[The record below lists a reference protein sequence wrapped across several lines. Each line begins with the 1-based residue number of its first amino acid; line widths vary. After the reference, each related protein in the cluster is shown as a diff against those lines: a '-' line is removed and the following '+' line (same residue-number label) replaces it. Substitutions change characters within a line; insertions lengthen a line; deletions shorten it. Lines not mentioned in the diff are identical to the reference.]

1 MRQDYAQFTSRNA
14 EIIAIGPDG
23 PNAFRR
29 YWQENNL
36 PFIGCPD
43 LRSRVAGQYDQ
54 EFNLLKM
61 GRMPALFILDLE
73 GKVRFQHYGHS
84 MQDIPSNASV
94 LSILEQLQTEKGG

>member
-1 MRQDYAQFTSRNA
+1 MRQDYTQFTARNA

-23 PNAFRR
+23 PNAFKR

-43 LRSRVAGQYDQ
+43 LRSRVASQYDQ

-61 GRMPALFILDLE
+61 GRMPALFVIDLE
-73 GKVRFQHYGHS
+73 GKIRFQHYGDS
-84 MQDIPSNASV
+84 MKDIPTNASV
-94 LSILEQLQTEKGG
+94 LAILDKLQAG